1 MDDKGDKIR
10 CTIMMN
16 DYEKGGFQMIDIKS
30 YNKSLK
36 TTWVKKYVDD
46 ENSGKWKLF
55 FERELW
61 KYGGKLLFRR
71 NLNRRDTALNSG
83 AFRCMGWS
91 QLYTSQINTK
101 QQLFEQPLWHNS
113 LIRSD
118 NKPVFLNLLSSKGI
132 FKIKHLTKYQNIV
145 FSVGDLSTTF
155 KIQIQPLSLLG
166 VISSIRSISVLGS
179 VTEYDGADYEDFSSL
194 S

>member
-1 MDDKGDKIR
+1 MIFLTLFCGMDDKGDKIR

-83 AFRCMGWS
+83 AFRCMG
-91 QLYTSQINTK
+91 
-101 QQLFEQPLWHNS
+101 
-113 LIRSD
+113 
-118 NKPVFLNLLSSKGI
+118 
-132 FKIKHLTKYQNIV
+132 
-145 FSVGDLSTTF
+145 
-155 KIQIQPLSLLG
+155 
-166 VISSIRSISVLGS
+166 
-179 VTEYDGADYEDFSSL
+179 
-194 S
+194 